1 MPPLGMALV
10 LGVACSNDSIGEAPS
25 RPAMSPVTTTADPPT
40 PPSPEPTE
48 PPLLLPNLSSLPA
61 EDVHIEVAGAGT
73 RLLRFAGVLA
83 NTGDGPLVVVTDE
96 SQPCPPNQ
104 RFASQIAYVDADRDG
119 RYGIEVDTEQSA
131 TPAGCMLDHPT
142 HDHWHF
148 DASASYSVTRPASPT
163 PIVRSDKVS
172 FCLRDSR
179 LLPGD
184 GFVGTT
190 ETFGD
195 CDYDSI
201 QGISRGWGDVYRS
214 DLDGQALPL
223 PADLVDGVYCLTT
236 SADPR
241 DLLRETREDDNSST
255 VGVRIDGSTA
265 TVVATAPA
273 TCLHPP
279 IADTRLELS

>member
-10 LGVACSNDSIGEAPS
+10 LGVACSNDAVGETPA
-25 RPAMSPVTTTADPPT
+25 RPATSPVATTAAPPT
-40 PPSPEPTE
+40 PPSPTPTE

-61 EDVHIEVAGAGT
+61 EDVHIEVAADGT

-83 NTGDGPLVVVTDE
+83 NTGEGPLVVVTDE
-96 SQPCPPNQ
+96 SQPCPPNE
-104 RFASQIAYVDADRDG
+104 RFASQVVYLDADRDA
-119 RYGIEVDTEQSA
+119 RYGVEVDTEQSV

-148 DASASYSVTRPASPT
+148 DASASYVVTRPASPT
-163 PIVRSDKVS
+163 PIARSDKVS

-179 LLPGD
+179 PLPG
-184 GFVGTT
+184 VAAST

-201 QGISRGWGDVYRS
+201 QGISPGWGDVYRS

-223 PADLVDGVYCLTT
+223 PAELVDGVYCLTT

-241 DLLRETREDDNSST
+241 GLLRETREDDNSST
-255 VGVRIDGSTA
+255 LGVRIDGSTA

-273 TCLHPP
+273 TCLHRP